1 MKYMGIIMHMD
12 IFAHLVSTVDFLA
25 GPPPNI
31 QKLVASKR
39 LQQAQAQVGEVV
51 DIMRVNVEKVLER
64 DQKISELDR
73 RADDLQEGASQFQ
86 QHAVKLKRKYWWENI
101 KMWIVIGIILLTVVI
116 IVVVTTT
123 TKVRTTL
130 MTSSSIGEPNVRFG
144 RTLRQEFGRTEQF
157 GSASYLLANCSVRF
171 GRFFQTF
178 T

>member
-1 MKYMGIIMHMD
+1 MSDPESSPSG
-12 IFAHLVSTVDFLA
+12 APPTGGVPAPPPTTG

-101 KMWIVIGIILLTVVI
+101 KMWIIIGVILLAVVI
-116 IVVVTTT
+116 IIVVTTT
-123 TKVRTTL
+123 RYANF
-130 MTSSSIGEPNVRFG
+130 MFTSHATHSRIGFVGDSFEYFCG
-144 RTLRQEFGRTEQF
+144 FFCEAYLCLRVLTSKFLRPF
-157 GSASYLLANCSVRF
+157 
-171 GRFFQTF
+171 
-178 T
+178 